1 MPIKRILGTD
11 TGKSAFYK
19 ADENFVA
26 LEKRPILNKTAA
38 YTVAADDLNK
48 TITVTG
54 DTTITLTAIATLGLG
69 FRCRISNI
77 GEGIISLVPSGTDT
91 IAKGTGITIYPGK
104 CVEVVA
110 DYAGMWTVVGFDFT
124 EQINNLNAQASKWR
138 RIDTLSAP
146 VEITSTDAMNP
157 NILPISEAYV
167 NSKVYAVEFLLIN
180 PDGRIS
186 QFAIFGGYSGGSTGG
201 LVVGGNVNAIYT
213 VSKIRTSNS
222 NTIGFYGK
230 SGVGTLGT
238 LYFYKCYVVKESL
251 S

>member
-1 MPIKRILGTD
+1 MILEKILG
-11 TGKSAFYK
+11 SL
-19 ADENFVA
+19 FVR
-26 LEKRPILNKTAA
+26 E
-38 YTVAADDLNK
+38 
-48 TITVTG
+48 
-54 DTTITLTAIATLGLG
+54 
-69 FRCRISNI
+69 NI
-77 GEGIISLVPSGTDT
+77 GISRRNF
-91 IAKGTGITIYPGK
+91 IAIEN
-104 CVEVVA
+104 EVNSHV
-110 DYAGMWTVVGFDFT
+110 T
-124 EQINNLNAQASKWR
+124 QINNLNAQASKWR